1 MDLVNKI
8 RERVDKWR
16 ENDYPNI
23 TGVTRQLI
31 EFWKNKEKRENRFF
45 FCQIEAI
52 ETIIWLVESPDAEK
66 QGIKIPSDGGLFQRL
81 CCKMATGTGKTIVMG
96 MLIAWQVINKVTYQQ
111 DKRFSKNI
119 LINRKKI
126 RIFD

>member
-66 QGIKIPSDGGLFQRL
+66 QEIKIPSDYVAKWQQVQ
-81 CCKMATGTGKTIVMG
+81 GK
-96 MLIAWQVINKVTYQQ
+96 L
-111 DKRFSKNI
+111 
-119 LINRKKI
+119 L
-126 RIFD
+126 